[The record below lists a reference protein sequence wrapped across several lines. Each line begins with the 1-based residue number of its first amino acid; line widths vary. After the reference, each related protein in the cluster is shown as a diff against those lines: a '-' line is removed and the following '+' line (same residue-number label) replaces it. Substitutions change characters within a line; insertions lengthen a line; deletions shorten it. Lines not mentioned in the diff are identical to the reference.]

1 MHEVLNAVVAFRTS
15 PFATRIAEYCGLLV
29 RRGGQGA
36 LSGAVKSTTF
46 DQLQYIRLTRSG
58 VTNNFVYYIM

>member
-29 RRGGQGA
+29 RRGGLVPCQG
-36 LSGAVKSTTF
+36 L
-46 DQLQYIRLTRSG
+46 
-58 VTNNFVYYIM
+58 